1 MEITV
6 HNHIV
11 QIAVVTTD
19 SRIDALSAPKL
30 RERLDALLTEGASR
44 FVIDLSAVP
53 FIDSAGMAV
62 LVSLLKRARM
72 AEGEV
77 ILVWP
82 ADEAARRIL
91 RLTKFDRVFPMADDV
106 ESALS
111 ASTRP

>member
-19 SRIDALSAPKL
+19 SRIDAFSAPKL
-30 RERLDALLTEGASR
+30 RERLDALVAGGANR

-62 LVSLLKRARM
+62 LVSLLKKARV
-72 AEGEV
+72 ADGEV
-77 ILVWP
+77 VLVWP
-82 ADEAARRIL
+82 NEEAARRIL

-106 ESALS
+106 ESALI
-111 ASTRP
+111 ASTR

>member
-19 SRIDALSAPKL
+19 SRIDAFTAPEL
-30 RERLDALLTEGASR
+30 RDRLDALVSGGANR

-53 FIDSAGMAV
+53 FIDSAGLAV
-62 LVSLLKRARM
+62 LVGLLKKARI
-72 AEGEV
+72 AAGDV

-82 ADEAARRIL
+82 SEEAPRRIL
-91 RLTKFDRVFPMADDV
+91 RITKFDRVFPMADDV
-106 ESALS
+106 EHALS
-111 ASTRP
+111 AIMR